1 MGNIKRQKII
11 KCKIFLNIL
20 AISIFQLIVRKH
32 DTWVQNHKTV
42 LKGGPEAPYMAN

>member
-20 AISIFQLIVRKH
+20 AISLFQLIVRKH
-32 DTWVQNHKTV
+32 EERYCSNYDSK
-42 LKGGPEAPYMAN
+42 